1 MSKNI
6 VVVGSSNTDMV
17 IKTDP
22 IPRLGETFSAGK
34 ERDFGVF
41 GAAWQR

>member
-22 IPRLGETFSAGK
+22 IPRLGAKPSAPERK
-34 ERDFGVF
+34 EILAFLERHS
-41 GAAWQR
+41 